1 MKHFIIVALILIL
14 MSALY
19 KTNEHFT
26 SKNTNVI
33 SNSDSQDE
41 VLIYNGS
48 VYELWR
54 YGKVE
59 LIFSTFTDY
68 VNYFNF
74 SFRKNQN
81 LKPLKPILKSRW
93 TPGGS
98 MIDTRFVD
106 SRYFNIE
113 HFENAPNSN
122 IKEEMGSLFSNYIK
136 TNPDCDKMKFQD
148 SLLNYV
154 AIEYYKLNKRMLSAP
169 LLTEMKSDE
178 QTFFINLFKNLSMNC
193 NEFLNKYSKYDFR
206 GKSDDDLKKYFEV
219 AIKETASNTPTPSGS
234 NTSTSQLS
242 KTVPE
247 LSETPEDKKKKD
259 LLIRDSQQIIL
270 NYLDK
275 NPVCKTKL
283 ASKDEKFYILFQ
295 TSFSNFMK
303 TEFLKRLGYIPNKNS
318 IDSMNLNEAN
328 TFISI
333 YRDLPD
339 CDTLV
344 NKYSNFDPEKNNSN
358 TIKVQP
364 DTTESI
370 SKKPNSVN
378 EMSYVQDDSI
388 GFFMKEIGKSLNDIA
403 FKLDQHMLDSQEKNK
418 PAVQSVSQ
426 LDKET
431 TKYLDAEIKLKAD
444 LAKKNVTPSN
454 NTVVPIKDI
463 TAKDIKNPSNDAI
476 KKEKKQLMNEAPD
489 FIKKGKSIND
499 NFAYKPEYNN
509 CQLQPSKEIYG
520 AYGWSYM
527 PPQSWSVPQK
537 RPPVCIPA
545 QGKQSTVTAIYDKS
559 VPTDV
564 LEWTQVGSILPKF
577 EYKEVYNPDYYHPGW
592 IAGQEDIKYPFN
604 QQHFKSEYY
613 GLNLAEPTMKQMS
626 S

>member
-26 SKNTNVI
+26 SKSED
-33 SNSDSQDE
+33 SNNKDE
-41 VLIYNGS
+41 VLVYNGS

-59 LIFSTFTDY
+59 YVFATYMDY

-74 SFRKNQN
+74 SFRKNPN

-98 MIDTRFVD
+98 MLDTRFVD

-113 HFENAPNSN
+113 HFEA
-122 IKEEMGSLFSNYIK
+122 
-136 TNPDCDKMKFQD
+136 
-148 SLLNYV
+148 
-154 AIEYYKLNKRMLSAP
+154 
-169 LLTEMKSDE
+169 
-178 QTFFINLFKNLSMNC
+178 
-193 NEFLNKYSKYDFR
+193 
-206 GKSDDDLKKYFEV
+206 
-219 AIKETASNTPTPSGS
+219 AIKETASNTPTTSGS

-242 KTVPE
+242 TTVPE

-303 TEFLKRLGYIPNKNS
+303 TEFLKRLGYIPNKNA
-318 IDSMNLNEAN
+318 IDNMNLNEAN

-339 CDTLV
+339 CDTLI

-403 FKLDQHMLDSQEKNK
+403 FKLDQHMMDSLEKNK

-431 TKYLDAEIKLKAD
+431 TKYLEAETKLKDD

-454 NTVVPIKDI
+454 NTVPIKDI
-463 TAKDIKNPSNDAI
+463 TAKDTKNPASDANI
-476 KKEKKQLMNEAPD
+476 KEKKKLMNEAPE

-604 QQHFKSEYY
+604 PQHFKSEYY
-613 GLNLAEPTMKQMS
+613 GMNVAEPTMTQMS